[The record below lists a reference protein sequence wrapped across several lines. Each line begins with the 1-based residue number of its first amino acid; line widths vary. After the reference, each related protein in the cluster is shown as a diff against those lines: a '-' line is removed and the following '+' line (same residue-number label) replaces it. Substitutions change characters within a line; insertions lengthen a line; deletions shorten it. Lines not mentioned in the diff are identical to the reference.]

1 MKEKKSKQK
10 KGSVQLVAWKSA
22 FTPTRLIGIALSLLL
37 TLGLVIAMLLLDLA
51 LQREV
56 PTAASQRIFVPAKVT
71 AVLDDNASPDTWTE
85 GLRIGQQELQL
96 ELLSGAYKGEVLP
109 LTHFL
114 SAYSNVDTKEGTR
127 VIVRLAM
134 NEDGAPYL
142 AAIVNYDRGIVLG
155 AVAIFFAALLII
167 IGRKQGLMALLG
179 LGYTLIGL
187 LFFLIPL
194 ILLGQPPV
202 LWTVVFVAVS
212 AAASLL
218 LLGGFSRK
226 TLTAILGCVGGTAT
240 AGILAWAVGTITPM
254 NGFSMPEAEELVIR
268 ASEHHMQISGLL
280 VCGILIASLGAAM
293 DVAMSISSTCQELQ
307 DLNPD
312 LSARRLF
319 LSGMNVGRDTMGT
332 MANTLI
338 LAFAGSSLNELLLF
352 RAYDYPLMQII
363 NSDLIA
369 IEVLRGIAGTVGI
382 ILTVPLVAA
391 INAWLLTA
399 GRKVGKPKK
408 QPRPVG

>member
-1 MKEKKSKQK
+1 M
-10 KGSVQLVAWKSA
+10 
-22 FTPTRLIGIALSLLL
+22 
-37 TLGLVIAMLLLDLA
+37 
-51 LQREV
+51 
-56 PTAASQRIFVPAKVT
+56 
-71 AVLDDNASPDTWTE
+71 
-85 GLRIGQQELQL
+85 
-96 ELLSGAYKGEVLP
+96 
-109 LTHFL
+109 
-114 SAYSNVDTKEGTR
+114 
-127 VIVRLAM
+127 
-134 NEDGAPYL
+134 
-142 AAIVNYDRGIVLG
+142 
-155 AVAIFFAALLII
+155 
-167 IGRKQGLMALLG
+167 
-179 LGYTLIGL
+179 
-187 LFFLIPL
+187 
-194 ILLGQPPV
+194 
-202 LWTVVFVAVS
+202 AVS

-240 AGILAWAVGTITPM
+240 AGILAAAVGVITPM
-254 NGFSMPEAEELVIR
+254 NGFSMSEAEELVLR
-268 ASEHHMQISGLL
+268 ATEHQMQISGLL

-312 LSARRLF
+312 LPARRLF
-319 LSGMNVGRDTMGT
+319 ISGMNVGRDTMGT

-352 RAYDYPLMQII
+352 RAYDYPLVQII

-399 GRKVGKPKK
+399 GRKGKKAK
-408 QPRPVG
+408 AQSRPAR

>member
-1 MKEKKSKQK
+1 M
-10 KGSVQLVAWKSA
+10 
-22 FTPTRLIGIALSLLL
+22 
-37 TLGLVIAMLLLDLA
+37 
-51 LQREV
+51 
-56 PTAASQRIFVPAKVT
+56 
-71 AVLDDNASPDTWTE
+71 LDDNASPDTWTE

-226 TLTAILGCVGGTAT
+226 TLTAVLGCVGGTAT
-240 AGILAWAVGTITPM
+240 AGILASV
-254 NGFSMPEAEELVIR
+254 
-268 ASEHHMQISGLL
+268 
-280 VCGILIASLGAAM
+280 
-293 DVAMSISSTCQELQ
+293 
-307 DLNPD
+307 
-312 LSARRLF
+312 
-319 LSGMNVGRDTMGT
+319 VGRDTMGT

>member
-240 AGILAWAVGTITPM
+240 AGILASV
-254 NGFSMPEAEELVIR
+254 
-268 ASEHHMQISGLL
+268 
-280 VCGILIASLGAAM
+280 
-293 DVAMSISSTCQELQ
+293 
-307 DLNPD
+307 
-312 LSARRLF
+312 
-319 LSGMNVGRDTMGT
+319 VGRDTMGT

>member
-1 MKEKKSKQK
+1 MKEKKNKQK
-10 KGSVQLVAWKSA
+10 KGSVRFDAWRENPTSA
-22 FTPTRLIGIALSLLL
+22 RLIGIALSLLL
-37 TLGLVIAMLLLDLA
+37 TVGLVIAMLLLGRA

-71 AVLDDNASPDTWTE
+71 AVLEEDASLDTWTE
-85 GLRIGQQELQL
+85 GLRIGRQELEL
-96 ELLSGAYKGEVLP
+96 ELLSGEYKGEVLP

-114 SAYSNVDTKEGTR
+114 SAYSNVDTKVGMR
-127 VIVRLAM
+127 VIARLAM
-134 NEDGAPYL
+134 NDDETPYVV
-142 AAIVNYDRGIVLG
+142 AIVNYDRGVVLG
-155 AVAIFFAALLII
+155 VVAIFFAALLVL
-167 IGRKQGLMALLG
+167 IGRRQGLMALLG
-179 LGYTLIGL
+179 LGYTLVGL

-194 ILLGQPPV
+194 ILLGQPPI

-240 AGILAWAVGTITPM
+240 AGILAAAVGVITPM
-254 NGFSMPEAEELVIR
+254 NGFSMSEAEELVLR
-268 ASEHHMQISGLL
+268 ATEHQMQISGLL

-312 LSARRLF
+312 LPARRLF
-319 LSGMNVGRDTMGT
+319 ISGMNVGRDTMGT

-352 RAYDYPLMQII
+352 RAYDYPLVQII

-399 GRKVGKPKK
+399 GRKGKKAK
-408 QPRPVG
+408 AQSRPAR